1 MNSVKDTVIV
11 ISRRV
16 SYADD
21 SCTQLIELKPLKAI
35 ELPSIEVN
43 LTSLTLPKQ
52 NTDSL
57 PTFNSYV
64 CNDESEIMPT
74 ITLPD
79 FYVKAYP
86 MDSLFHDMSII
97 AYVIFI
103 AWYISGSLNRWKTL
117 YSELRK
123 CIFVS

>member
-1 MNSVKDTVIV
+1 MNNVKDTVIV

-16 SYADD
+16 SYTDD
-21 SCTQLIELKPLKAI
+21 SSAQLVELKPLKAI
-35 ELPSIEVN
+35 ELPAIECN

-52 NTDSL
+52 NLDRL

-64 CNDESEIMPT
+64 CNEDSEIMTT

-86 MDSLFHDMSII
+86 MDGLIHDASVV
-97 AYVIFI
+97 AYVIFV
-103 AWYISGSLNRWKTL
+103 AWYISGSLNRWKSL

>member
-1 MNSVKDTVIV
+1 MNNVKDTVIT

-16 SYADD
+16 TYADND
-21 SCTQLIELKPLKAI
+21 SSQLVELKPLKAI
-35 ELPSIEVN
+35 ELPAIECN
-43 LTSLTLPKQ
+43 LTSLTLPTQ
-52 NTDSL
+52 NLDSL

-64 CNDESEIMPT
+64 CNEESETMIT

-86 MDSLFHDMSII
+86 MDGLIHDASVV
-97 AYVIFI
+97 AYVIFVV
-103 AWYISGSLNRWKTL
+103 WYISGSLNKWQHLFK
-117 YSELRK
+117 ELRR